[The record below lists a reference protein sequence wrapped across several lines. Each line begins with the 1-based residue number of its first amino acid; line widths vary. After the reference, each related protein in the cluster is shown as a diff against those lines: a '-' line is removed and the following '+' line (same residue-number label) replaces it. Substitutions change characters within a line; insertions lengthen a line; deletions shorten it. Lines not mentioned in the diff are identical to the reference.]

1 MHRYPQSLL
10 VLPLLLMLM
19 LVFCLPIGLAPEG
32 SVFAAQAKEHG
43 HEEALPPYLAPSRM
57 SSVGARPLSE
67 KEEKLDGDAKL
78 PAYGY
83 TLHEPQVEDGYG
95 YEGRYGFRGHE
106 HGSVGCADDGMLERR
121 GRARG
126 ERDGEMG
133 QSGRPVVLAP
143 LRRHD

>member
-1 MHRYPQSLL
+1 
-10 VLPLLLMLM
+10 MLM

-43 HEEALPPYLAPSRM
+43 YDEALPPYLAPSRM

-83 TLHEPQVEDGYG
+83 TLHERQVEDGDG
-95 YEGRYGFRGHE
+95 YEGSYGFRGGE
-106 HGSVGCADDGMLERR
+106 HRSVGCADDGMLERR

-126 ERDGEMG
+126 ARWGDGAEWAA
-133 QSGRPVVLAP
+133 GRVGASAAARLAG
-143 LRRHD
+143 LEAKL